1 MHQKQ
6 HLEGCTSQDTSN
18 GAQNTSPRRMHSKG
32 HLEGCTKRS
41 TSKDAHH
48 KAPRR
53 VHKTHHLEGC
63 IQRVI
68 SKDARTKASRRMHT
82 ERKPEGCAIRS
93 PGKGN
98 HENTYTSRSNAKFTF
113 ERKKKR
119 GYNESRLDQHKYSP
133 AHRYP
138 SVVHALQHG
147 NIYKQILKPP
157 KQTPTS

>member
-1 MHQKQ
+1 
-6 HLEGCTSQDTSN
+6 
-18 GAQNTSPRRMHSKG
+18 MHSKS
-32 HLEGCTKRS
+32 HLKGCTKNS

-53 VHKTHHLEGC
+53 VHKTQHIEGC

-68 SKDARTKASRRMHT
+68 SKDAHTKASRRMHT
-82 ERKPEGCAIRS
+82 ERELKGYATRS

-98 HENTYTSRSNAKFTF
+98 PESTYTSRSNTKLTF
-113 ERKKKR
+113 ERKKKD
-119 GYNESRLDQHKYSP
+119 YNESRPEQNKYSANAASGTSKAESLP

-157 KQTPTS
+157 KQTLQANLYT